1 MSRCTTDST
10 PSPLPLPQRPGI
22 RPTTG
27 TPAARRAV
35 AWAVGLGLLAGLLMV
50 WPAAAQPV
58 ASAQAPAPVTG
69 SVERGRAVYQAECSM
84 CHHPDRH
91 LDGPRHRGV
100 LGRRAG
106 ALQDYDYSPALR
118 NSRVLWTRATLKAWL
133 TDPEALIP
141 GQLMDVRLE
150 SAQDRE
156 DVVAY
161 LATLRDPART
171 PRR

>member
-1 MSRCTTDST
+1 MTPCRTAST
-10 PSPLPLPQRPGI
+10 PAVSTVLRSSPRWSAAAASA
-22 RPTTG
+22 
-27 TPAARRAV
+27 AARRPALRRAV
-35 AWAVGLGLLAGLLMV
+35 WAGCSALVCGLLLAL
-50 WPAAAQPV
+50 PATAQTAATR
-58 ASAQAPAPVTG
+58 TG
-69 SVERGRAVYQAECSM
+69 SVERGRAVYQAECAM

-106 ALQDYDYSPALR
+106 ALKDYDYSPALR
-118 NSRVLWTRATLKAWL
+118 SSRVLWTRATLKAWL
-133 TDPEALIP
+133 EDPEALIP

-171 PRR
+171 PPR